1 MPTLPGASKS
11 RRYFDM
17 TAADELAAFLDSYF
31 YGPLLAEGNF
41 TSFKRIHD
49 RDLQL
54 KGVDVELS
62 TASLTARIDEKA
74 QLYYINKDLPTFAFE
89 LQFLHDGQPCT
100 GWFLN
105 ETLLTDYY
113 LLIWPKARVARAG
126 SVKKDDFTELD
137 ALMVSRKKLHGF
149 LDRNGLSRKVL
160 EAKAALLRPHAS
172 DRKFHEKKI
181 RTGLGGVYYRVSDP
195 QRYAEAPINL
205 VIGKRHLLSIA
216 SAHYKIT
223 KNGFERLPR

>member
-1 MPTLPGASKS
+1 MPTLPGSNKS
-11 RRYFDM
+11 RRYSDM
-17 TAADELAAFLDSYF
+17 SASDELAAFLDSYF
-31 YGPLLAEGNF
+31 YEPLLAEGKF

-62 TASLTARIDEKA
+62 TADLTVSIDEKA

-89 LQFLHDGQPCT
+89 LQFLNNGQPCT

-105 ETLLTDYY
+105 ETLLTNYY

-126 SVKKDDFTELD
+126 SVRKDDFIELD
-137 ALMVSRKKLHGF
+137 ALMVSRKKLHDF
-149 LDRNGLSRKVL
+149 LAWNGLSRKVL
-160 EAKAALLRPHAS
+160 EAEADLLRSHALEY
-172 DRKFHEKKI
+172 DPEERKI
-181 RTGLGGVYYRVSDP
+181 RTALGGAYYYVSDP

-216 SAHYKIT
+216 SAHYRIT
-223 KNGFERLPR
+223 ENGFERLPR